1 MAQNYKHTRRQAP
14 SPHPGAVTRLRGRW
28 QPQGTGPLCNIFAI
42 YNYLDM
48 KGFFVFFN
56 PSIF

>member
-48 KGFFVFFN
+48 KGFFVFF
-56 PSIF
+56 